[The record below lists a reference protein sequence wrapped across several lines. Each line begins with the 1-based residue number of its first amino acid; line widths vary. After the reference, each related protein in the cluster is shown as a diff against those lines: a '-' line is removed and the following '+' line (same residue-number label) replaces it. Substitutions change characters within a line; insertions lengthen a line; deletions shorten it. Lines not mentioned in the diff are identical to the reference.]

1 MATYMTFSLKQSGR
15 AMSKQTPTLQI
26 NTPRNAAGLMPTKR
40 VSQSDGQSPGT
51 DDRHWR
57 RDGTGL
63 FLGAGARLQM
73 AGPAL
78 AWSI

>member
-1 MATYMTFSLKQSGR
+1 
-15 AMSKQTPTLQI
+15 MSKHDTTLQI
-26 NTPRNAAGLMPTKR
+26 STPRNAAGLMPTKR
-40 VSQSDGQSPGT
+40 GIQSDGQSPGT

-57 RDGTGL
+57 RDWYGL

-78 AWSI
+78 ALVI